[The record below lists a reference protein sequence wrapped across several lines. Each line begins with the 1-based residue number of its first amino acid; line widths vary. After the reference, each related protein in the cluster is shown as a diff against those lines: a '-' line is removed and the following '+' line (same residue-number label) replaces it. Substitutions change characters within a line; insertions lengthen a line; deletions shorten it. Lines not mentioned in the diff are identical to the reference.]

1 MDVNTVL
8 DSRPLWAV
16 LISLAAAGLIL
27 ISGKRPNLREGWTI
41 LAAFGKM
48 AIVYSMLPAVLAG
61 TVFETTPLYVAKG
74 IVLHLKV
81 DTAGMLFAALAS
93 ALWVVT
99 SFYSIGYMRALDEK
113 HQTGYFASFAVC
125 LSATMG
131 IAFAANLLTFFVFY
145 EILTIATY
153 PLVIHKRNEEAINS
167 GRKYL
172 AYTLIAGQLLLVAI
186 VWIQILVGNGD
197 FQAGG
202 FLSGKASA
210 GALCIIFFMMI
221 VGTGVKAGLMPLH
234 GWLPAAMVAPTPVS
248 ALLHA
253 VAVVKAGAFGVI
265 RVTGYVF
272 GPRLLADIGAAS
284 VLAWVAAFTIIVSS
298 LIAINQDNLKRR
310 LAFSTV
316 GQLSYVILGASLL
329 TPLGFLGALY
339 HIIAHAFMKITLFFC
354 AGALHATHHI
364 DNISQMRGIG
374 RKMPLTMGAFAIG
387 ALGIAGLPFIVGFIS
402 KWNLALGALQGGHGV
417 FVAVLIVSAML
428 SAYYLLS
435 IVYIAFF
442 QEPLADEGH
451 GHQTEGV
458 HQHEPGQQSESGH
471 QIGHVQQAAR
481 GDANPSM
488 LIPLLI
494 TAVVSLILGIFPN
507 AGAGFYELA
516 VMAAKSI
523 AGGSLIG
530 GGW

>member
-1 MDVNTVL
+1 MDVNAVL
-8 DSRPLWAV
+8 DYRPLWAV
-16 LISLAAAGLIL
+16 LVSLAAAGLIL
-27 ISGKRPNLREGWTI
+27 LSDRRPNLRESWTI
-41 LAAFGKM
+41 LAAFVK
-48 AIVYSMLPAVLAG
+48 AAVVYSMLPAVLSG
-61 TVFETTPLYVAKG
+61 TVFETTPFYVAKG
-74 IVLHLKV
+74 IVLHLRV

-99 SFYSIGYMRALDEK
+99 SFYSIGYMRELDEK

-172 AYTLIAGQLLLVAI
+172 VYTLIAGQLLLIGI
-186 VWIQILVGNGD
+186 VWVQLLVGNGD

-202 FLSGKASA
+202 FLAGKAST
-210 GALCIIFFMMI
+210 GVLQVIFVMMVI
-221 VGTGVKAGLMPLH
+221 GTAVKAGVMPLH

-253 VAVVKAGAFGVI
+253 VAVVKAGAFGIVRVI
-265 RVTGYVF
+265 GYVF
-272 GPRLLADIGAAS
+272 GPRLLADIGVAS

-298 LIAINQDNLKRR
+298 LIAMNQDNLKRR

-316 GQLSYVILGASLL
+316 GQLSYVVLGASLL
-329 TPLGFLGALY
+329 TPLGFLGAMY

-364 DNISQMRGIG
+364 DNVSQMRGIG
-374 RKMPLTMGAFAIG
+374 RKMPFTMGAFAIG
-387 ALGIAGLPFIVGFIS
+387 SLGIAGLPFIVGFIS
-402 KWNLALGALQGGHGV
+402 KWNLALGALQSGQWI
-417 FVAVLIVSAML
+417 FIAVLIVSAML
-428 SAYYLLS
+428 STFYLVS

-442 QEPLADEGH
+442 KDPPEKAQHGEQQDHHGEHNGDHHGGH
-451 GHQTEGV
+451 GTNQGE
-458 HQHEPGQQSESGH
+458 
-471 QIGHVQQAAR
+471 
-481 GDANPSM
+481 ANMAM
-488 LIPLLI
+488 LIPLVI
-494 TAVVSLILGIFPN
+494 TAVVSLVLGVLPN
-507 AGAGFYELA
+507 AGGNFYELA
-516 VMAAKSI
+516 AKAAQSI
-523 AGGSLIG
+523 SGGNLLG